1 MHLIFSIPLVEL
13 KERRGGFENLK
24 AAFKALSDKFW
35 TEEGP
40 NCFDQWGR
48 AMKLSLLQNDS
59 LVAEIAIAKS
69 LTENLAVEAREK
81 EVSQ

>member
-1 MHLIFSIPLVEL
+1 MIFSIPLVEL
-13 KERRGGFENLK
+13 KERRAGFEKLM
-24 AAFKALSDKFW
+24 AAYKALAEEFW

-40 NCFDQWGR
+40 NYFDQWGR

-59 LVAEIAIAKS
+59 LTAEIETAKS
-69 LTENLAVEAREK
+69 LTERLAVEAREK